1 MDPALMSQ
9 VETRFAISSWKIRTP
24 LIKVQCPQ
32 HITRCPQH
40 ITRKV
45 VVVWVET
52 LFSVRKVAVSNLGP
66 KAAILSF
73 VFLFLRPN

>member
-9 VETRFAISSWKIRTP
+9 VGTRFAKSSWKIRTP

-32 HITRCPQH
+32 HI
-40 ITRKV
+40 IRKV
-45 VVVWVET
+45 VVVWVEI
-52 LFSVRKVAVSNLGP
+52 LLSVRKVAVSNLGS
-66 KAAILSF
+66 KALILRF